1 MREHEFKGYWSEKEK
16 EIWEKTNWQE
26 RDYKEL
32 PVEEDT
38 FLGSGYFYS
47 NEGVKQVTMEFVKY
61 IRPNPIYPP
70 YYGPIYN
77 NEIIEYIQE
86 GGYIKTPMYDGR
98 QEGNYDIHDRF
109 ETQELYNRL
118 SC

>member
-1 MREHEFKGYWSEKEK
+1 MREYEFEGYWSERDKEL
-16 EIWEKTNWQE
+16 WEKTDWKA

-47 NEGVKQVTMEFVKY
+47 NSGIKARTMEFIKY
-61 IRPNPIYPP
+61 IRPNPIFPP
-70 YYGPIYN
+70 YYGPIYTS
-77 NEIIEYIQE
+77 EVLEYMKN
-86 GGYIKTPMYDGR
+86 GGYVYPMYDGR

-109 ETQELYNRL
+109 ETQELYDIL
-118 SC
+118 SR